1 MSEPKTPF
9 PSGGYSK
16 MKVVSVKILLKSVI
30 YAFAIFGI
38 LFILLLLVVLG
49 LLRSDVSAV
58 TIPDRALL
66 MLDLDNSF
74 AEVRK
79 DNLLTEVSEGNSLS
93 FADLLAALQV
103 AGRDDAVKAI
113 VAKVNVSGLGLA
125 QAQELYRTIKLIRQN
140 GKKTYIYS
148 TGFGAYGG
156 GTKEYYMATAFDK
169 ISMQPNAEV
178 GLTGVS
184 VEVPFVRG
192 LLNKI
197 GVTPEFFSRYEYKN
211 AMASLTDKK
220 ISKTYKEN
228 LHRMVSYLSGE
239 LLAMVIKERGVEWKE
254 LETMMNEAPFSA
266 EYAKEKGLIDE
277 IVYES
282 DWIAA
287 LEKEYDAEVLSLRDY
302 AAVCYFNTAKPRIAV
317 LVLEGTINQGLSAD
331 SSLQGE
337 AVVGSQTVLKQI
349 KEIEKDKDI
358 KALVVRINS
367 PGGSYTAANEIWYAL
382 NRLKKERSLPLVVS
396 MGDYAASGGY
406 FVALA
411 GDKIFAE
418 GATLTGSIGVLGG
431 KMVFADLWNK
441 VGVNWSSIGIS
452 DTANSVSP
460 NFKFSKRQTSIF
472 NKSLDRIY
480 KDFTL
485 KVSKARNIDLKQ
497 LDKLARG
504 RIWLGREAAENGL
517 IDKIGGLDD
526 AVIEAKKLSEI
537 EEDAKFGLVFYP
549 KPKTLQEKLNE
560 VLSSAPMFSSLVLVK
575 QLGIDT
581 EKLSILKRWQYDAV
595 LPPIKF
601 ND

>member
-601 ND
+601 NE

>member
-16 MKVVSVKILLKSVI
+16 MKVVSAKILLKSVI